1 MSLTNTLTHAL
12 VYSLTHSAFSQTHT
26 HSSITLTHSLSL
38 SLTHTNT
45 NTYTALSLT
54 HTHTYTHSLY
64 HTLRISVKNVSRYD
78 EKATA
83 KYMMDTINEDSRAN
97 FE

>member
-1 MSLTNTLTHAL
+1 MHVTHKHFDTRARIFTHTLSFLTNTHTLFSHSHTLALTL
-12 VYSLTHSAFSQTHT
+12 SHT
-26 HSSITLTHSLSL
+26 LTLTHTL
-38 SLTHTNT
+38 
-45 NTYTALSLT
+45 LSLT